1 MIDPISAPEQ
11 MMYCTSRI
19 SGTLPEGTT
28 YGTGYF
34 FNIKSSSGFIPTLI
48 TNKHVIEKT
57 IKIEIRVHTKSDPQ
71 KPPDGN
77 QLIELP
83 AANSGDWVLH
93 ENPNVDLC
101 ALPVAPFLSAI
112 KPSVFIRPLDA
123 SLIPSTDALENLD
136 AIEDVVMV
144 GYPNGLWDETNN
156 FPLIRRGITATHPAV
171 DFDGQPITV
180 LDIAAF
186 PGSSGSPVFIF
197 NKSGYSDKKGNVF
210 VGQGRVILLGT
221 LFAGPVMRTD
231 GKIEIREIPTG
242 TQAVPTINLM
252 INLGYV
258 IKSSELES
266 LGQSLIKKYNIQP

>member
-83 AANSGDWVLH
+83 
-93 ENPNVDLC
+93 
-101 ALPVAPFLSAI
+101 I